1 MEDICQNVRE
11 NWILISDPQD
21 SSDAHYYDRVELYSG
36 CFDSVSQHSHHDKV
50 FAVGGSFGGPILVL
64 ENKLLTIY
72 SAAGVKISERRWG
85 NGPVIAAGWSETEEA
100 VFVQENGKVLV
111 YSMFGNFKYEVSMGE
126 EASLQKVHSAKI
138 FPSSRG
144 TGVAVLTKETND
156 FFSVQNIAD
165 PKLKK
170 LHDYRSPGGQDNIST
185 PNSWCPMA
193 RDKQERLVVAR
204 DSDLV
209 LLSVNEVIPLE
220 VQVQDPEQKQA
231 EVLFVATSPSQDK
244 ICAVMDNGR
253 VWMGTERGE
262 ITAVQTN
269 SLPSDLVWCGE
280 EAVLLAGSFASILLH
295 QSGGMETIWLESS
308 LVCVVQECDGVRI
321 IRQGGHDL
329 IQKVNDAAER
339 IFKIASPESGF
350 LLLQASQYLKQKSHK
365 ADELLRMIK
374 DNMMQ
379 LRQSVTQCIGAAGA
393 VFCPEHQKEL
403 LRAAKFGTAFME
415 AGITTEKF
423 YSTCESLK
431 ILNNVRHQ
439 TVGIP
444 LTQPQLEALGVGVL
458 IDRLIARRLFA
469 FAIEVAEFKKLPPA
483 EGRSRILAH
492 WAMYKVEAPSKKDE
506 AEIAAE
512 INSRLNQD
520 PDISYSDIAEI
531 AMKCEPSRTQ
541 LAEMLLEHE
550 VRADRQVPLLMKMGK
565 GGKAI
570 QKAIQSGDTD
580 MIYHV
585 ILALRDHGVKASEF
599 HMIVR
604 NHPEASRLY
613 SLYCRQ
619 YEPHS
624 TSLADWL
631 QQEDDLGGMARLSFA
646 ESYSSSR
653 IESRMA
659 HLVTAQGQFKRARE
673 EFSAGMAEENHRLLN
688 NQSRLEEQLGKPF
701 VNLSLNETLKQLL
714 KEGETKTADKL
725 KADFKISDRKY
736 YWIKIRAYGESSQWT
751 ELLTLAK
758 SKKSPIGIG
767 PFIDQCLKY
776 DEKGQATKYLELL
789 SQEEKLRYYEK
800 LDLLQEAANIAFSL
814 RNMEALS
821 ALEGKANQSR
831 DHALLEIISSYKQ
844 RLMSS
849 R

>member
-1 MEDICQNVRE
+1 
-11 NWILISDPQD
+11 
-21 SSDAHYYDRVELYSG
+21 
-36 CFDSVSQHSHHDKV
+36 
-50 FAVGGSFGGPILVL
+50 
-64 ENKLLTIY
+64 
-72 SAAGVKISERRWG
+72 
-85 NGPVIAAGWSETEEA
+85 
-100 VFVQENGKVLV
+100 
-111 YSMFGNFKYEVSMGE
+111 
-126 EASLQKVHSAKI
+126 
-138 FPSSRG
+138 
-144 TGVAVLTKETND
+144 
-156 FFSVQNIAD
+156 
-165 PKLKK
+165 
-170 LHDYRSPGGQDNIST
+170 
-185 PNSWCPMA
+185 
-193 RDKQERLVVAR
+193 
-204 DSDLV
+204 
-209 LLSVNEVIPLE
+209 
-220 VQVQDPEQKQA
+220 
-231 EVLFVATSPSQDK
+231 
-244 ICAVMDNGR
+244 
-253 VWMGTERGE
+253 MGTEHGE
-262 ITAVQTN
+262 ITTAQTN

-280 EAVLLAGSFASILLH
+280 EAVLLAGFPSILLH

-329 IQKVNDAAER
+329 IHKVNDAAER

-350 LLLQASQYLKQKSHK
+350 LLLQASQYLKEKSHK

-379 LRQSVTQCIGAAGA
+379 LRQSVTQCISAAGA

-415 AGITTEKF
+415 AGVTTEKF

-444 LTQPQLEALGVGVL
+444 LTQPQLEALSVSVL

-624 TSLADWL
+624 SSLADWL

-673 EFSAGMAEENHRLLN
+673 DFSAGMAEENHRLLN
-688 NQSRLEEQLGKPF
+688 HQSRLEEQLGKPF
-701 VNLSLNETLKQLL
+701 INLSLNETLKQLL

-736 YWIKIRAYGESSQWT
+736 YWIKIRAYGESRQWT

-758 SKKSPIGIG
+758 SKKSPVGIG

-800 LDLLQEAANIAFSL
+800 LDLLQEAANLAFSL
-814 RNMEALS
+814 RNIEALS

-844 RLMSS
+844 RLMST

>member
-1 MEDICQNVRE
+1 MYSTTIQNPE
-11 NWILISDPQD
+11 S
-21 SSDAHYYDRVELYSG
+21 E
-36 CFDSVSQHSHHDKV
+36 CFDSVSPNSHLDKV
-50 FAVGGSFGGPILVL
+50 FVVGASFGGPVLVL
-64 ENKLLTIY
+64 ENKLLTIF
-72 SAAGVKISERRWG
+72 SAAGEKMAEKKWSD
-85 NGPVIAAGWSETEEA
+85 GPVISAGWSDKEEA

-111 YSMFGNFKYEVSMGE
+111 YSMFGMADDDGNFKYEFHLKCDFSMGE
-126 EASLQKVHSAKI
+126 EASLHKIISAKI

-144 TGVAVLTKETND
+144 TGVAVLTGSND
-156 FFSVQNIAD
+156 FFSVQNIEE
-165 PKLKK
+165 PKAKGRK
-170 LHDYRSPGGQDNIST
+170 LHDFRSPDGQDNIST
-185 PNSWCPMA
+185 PNSWCPLA

-209 LLSVNEVIPLE
+209 LLSANEFIPLE
-220 VQVQDPEQKQA
+220 VQIQDPERKQA

-253 VWMGTERGE
+253 VWLGTEHGE
-262 ITAVQTN
+262 ITTAQTT

-280 EAVLLAGSFASILLH
+280 EAVLLAGFPSILLH

-329 IQKVNDAAER
+329 IHKVNDASER
-339 IFKIASPESGF
+339 IFKIASPESGS
-350 LLLQASQYLKQKSHK
+350 LLLQASQQLKQKSHK

-379 LRQSVTQCIGAAGA
+379 LRESVTQCISAAGA
-393 VFCPEHQKEL
+393 LFIPEHQKEL
-403 LRAAKFGTAFME
+403 LSAAKFGTAFME
-415 AGITTEKF
+415 AGITTDKF
-423 YSTCESLK
+423 YNTCESLK
-431 ILNNVRHQ
+431 ILNNVRHM

-444 LTQPQLEALGVGVL
+444 LTQPQLEALGVSVL

-469 FAIEVAEFKKLPPA
+469 FAIKVAEFKKLPPG

-506 AEIAAE
+506 KEIANE

-520 PDISYSDIAEI
+520 PEISYSDIAEI
-531 AMKCEPSRTQ
+531 AMKCEKTR

-565 GGKAI
+565 GGKVNAI

-585 ILALRDHGVKASEF
+585 ILTLRNDRDVKASEF

-604 NHPEASRLY
+604 KYPEASKLY
-613 SLYCRQ
+613 SLFCRQ
-619 YEPHS
+619 YESHDA
-624 TSLADWL
+624 SLADWL
-631 QQEDDLGGMARLSFA
+631 QQEDDLGAMARLSFA
-646 ESYSSSR
+646 ESFSSGR

-673 EFSAGMAEENHRLLN
+673 DFSAGMAEEQHRLLN
-688 NQSRLEEQLGKPF
+688 NQSRLEEKMGKPF
-701 VNLSLNETLKQLL
+701 LNLSLHETLKLL
-714 KEGETKTADKL
+714 IKEGDAKTADKL
-725 KADFKISDRKY
+725 RAEFKINDRKY
-736 YWIKIRAYGESSQWT
+736 YWIKIRAFGESKQWT
-751 ELLTLAK
+751 ELLNLAK

-776 DEKGQATKYLELL
+776 DEKGQANKYLDLL
-789 SQEEKLRYYEK
+789 SQEEKLKYYDK
-800 LDLLQEAANIAFSL
+800 LDLLQV
-814 RNMEALS
+814 R
-821 ALEGKANQSR
+821 
-831 DHALLEIISSYKQ
+831 H
-844 RLMSS
+844 
-849 R
+849 

>member
-1 MEDICQNVRE
+1 MDDISENVRA

-21 SSDAHYYDRVELYSG
+21 SNDAHYYDRVELYSG
-36 CFDSVSQHSHHDKV
+36 CFDSVSPNSHQDKV
-50 FAVGGSFGGPILVL
+50 FVVGGSFGGPVLVL
-64 ENKLLTIY
+64 ENKLLTIF
-72 SAAGVKISERRWG
+72 SAAGEKISESRWS
-85 NGPVIAAGWSETEEA
+85 NGLVISAGWSDKEEA

-111 YSMFGNFKYEVSMGE
+111 YSMFGNFKYEVNMGE
-126 EASLQKVHSAKI
+126 EASINKIHSAKI

-144 TGVAVLTKETND
+144 TGVAVLTGSNN
-156 FFSVQNIAD
+156 FFSVQNIEE
-165 PKLKK
+165 PKLRK
-170 LHDYRSPGGQDNIST
+170 LHDFRSPGGQDNIST
-185 PNSWCPMA
+185 PNSWCPLA

-209 LLSVNEVIPLE
+209 LLSANEFIPLE
-220 VQVQDPEQKQA
+220 VKIQDPERKQA

-253 VWMGTERGE
+253 VWMGTEHGE
-262 ITAVQTN
+262 ITTAQTN

-280 EAVLLAGSFASILLH
+280 EAVLLAGFPSILLH

-329 IQKVNDAAER
+329 IHKVNDASER
-339 IFKIASPESGF
+339 IFKIASPESGS
-350 LLLQASQYLKQKSHK
+350 LLLQASQELKQKSHK

-379 LRQSVTQCIGAAGA
+379 LRESVTQCISAAGA
-393 VFCPEHQKEL
+393 LFIPEHQKEL
-403 LRAAKFGTAFME
+403 LSAAKFGTAFME

-423 YSTCESLK
+423 YNTCESLK
-431 ILNNVRHQ
+431 ILNNVRHM

-444 LTQPQLEALGVGVL
+444 LTQPQLEALGVRVL

-469 FAIEVAEFKKLPPA
+469 FAIKVAEFKKLPPG

-506 AEIAAE
+506 KEIANE

-520 PDISYSDIAEI
+520 PEISYSDIAEI
-531 AMKCEPSRTQ
+531 AMKCEKTR

-565 GGKAI
+565 GGKVNAI

-585 ILALRDHGVKASEF
+585 ILTLRNDRDVKASEF

-604 NHPEASRLY
+604 KYPEASKLY
-613 SLYCRQ
+613 SLFCRQ
-619 YEPHS
+619 YESHDA
-624 TSLADWL
+624 SLADWL
-631 QQEDDLGGMARLSFA
+631 QQEDDLGAMARLSFA
-646 ESYSSSR
+646 ESFSSGR

-673 EFSAGMAEENHRLLN
+673 DFSAGMAEEQHRLLN
-688 NQSRLEEQLGKPF
+688 NQSRLEEKMGKPF
-701 VNLSLNETLKQLL
+701 LNLSLHETLKLLL
-714 KEGETKTADKL
+714 KEGEAKTADKL
-725 KADFKISDRKY
+725 RAEFKINDRKY
-736 YWIKIRAYGESSQWT
+736 YWIKIRAFGESKQWT
-751 ELLTLAK
+751 ELLHLAK
-758 SKKSPIGIG
+758 SKKSPIGVG

-776 DEKGQATKYLELL
+776 DEKGQATKYLDLL
-789 SQEEKLRYYEK
+789 SQEEKLKYYDK
-800 LDLLQEAANIAFSL
+800 LDLLQEAADTAFAL

-821 ALEGKANQSR
+821 ALEAKANQTRNHS
-831 DHALLEIISSYKQ
+831 LLDVIASYKQ
-844 RLMSS
+844 RLLSS